1 MRSDIINAVI
11 RLNLIK
17 RVKGMKI
24 AKSNFELAM
33 ANACITAEELS
44 KITGISSITITRIK
58 NGIQDARPA
67 TVGKIARALNV
78 DVGELIDTEA
88 ATSNQLNRDSENN
101 R

>member
-1 MRSDIINAVI
+1 
-11 RLNLIK
+11 
-17 RVKGMKI
+17 MKI

-33 ANACITAEELS
+33 ANACVTAEELS

-78 DVGELIDTEA
+78 DVRELIENTA
-88 ATSNQLNRDSENN
+88 ATDNQSNTGSENHQI
-101 R
+101 

>member
-1 MRSDIINAVI
+1 
-11 RLNLIK
+11 
-17 RVKGMKI
+17 MKI

-78 DVGELIDTEA
+78 DVRELIETEA
-88 ATSNQLNRDSENN
+88 ATSNQFNRDSENN
-101 R
+101 QN